1 MHNWLFYKVLDQ
13 LYVRFIFNDYKLQ
26 VISKFIAIPCQ
37 TLCGDA
43 VYICK
48 SCYSKVKK
56 YKVDCH
62 VVAFKLLGEWS
73 SRELR
78 SLQTRIQEISQ
89 FLGSSSSLGNQFL
102 LLERFYSRI
111 IEQIC
116 QSHDQQL
123 YFRKSNLKQNVDY
136 NFCRKLQKIFQVPKI
151 IFKAGFE
158 FLSSQ
163 QCTSTHQLQN
173 ILKNKNK

>member
-1 MHNWLFYKVLDQ
+1 MHNWLFFKLLDQ
-13 LYVRFIFNDYKLQ
+13 LYVRFIFHDYKLQ
-26 VISKFIAIPCQ
+26 VISKFIVIPCQ

-48 SCYSKVKK
+48 SCSSKVKK
-56 YKVDCH
+56 YKVNCH

-73 SRELR
+73 LRELR
-78 SLQTRIQEISQ
+78 SLQTRIQAISYR
-89 FLGSSSSLGNQFL
+89 QFL

-123 YFRKSNLKQNVDY
+123 YFRKSNLKQNVDC
-136 NFCRKLQKIFQVPKI
+136 NVCCKLQKIFQVPKI
-151 IFKAGFE
+151 ICKAGF
-158 FLSSQ
+158 
-163 QCTSTHQLQN
+163 
-173 ILKNKNK
+173 